1 MENYYQQMSFQRTY
15 ENDPEQY
22 YDENDWNHE
31 EDYREE
37 KMKKEKKDKKDKKEK
52 KAKSRRSDDWLIHKS
67 LSSKLNLLFFYFID
81 FTLFILVLLK
91 VDFLMI

>member
-1 MENYYQQMSFQRTY
+1 MENYYQQMSFQRSY

-37 KMKKEKKDKKDKKEK
+37 KMKKEKKDKKEKKEK

-67 LSSKLNLLFFYFID
+67 LSLEFSLFFFYFID
-81 FTLFILVLLK
+81 FT
-91 VDFLMI
+91 